1 MTSLI
6 LFVMNLSGLHLRVT
20 EDEEDKGI
28 DPSEIGYY
36 AYDYITQETETRIVD
51 QTIQSGVWLTRDLC
65 WTEKPGNRV
74 EIKLFRTPK
83 SGFVKSNC
91 SVFRSFESICE

>member
-20 EDEEDKGI
+20 EAEEDKGI

-36 AYDYITQETETRIVD
+36 AYDYITQESETRIVD
-51 QTIQSGVWLTRDLC
+51 HD
-65 WTEKPGNRV
+65 
-74 EIKLFRTPK
+74 
-83 SGFVKSNC
+83 
-91 SVFRSFESICE
+91 ESIRSLVVNARPLLD